1 MALLNMKAS
10 DDLPVLIV
18 SNPAANRP
26 GTDGEP
32 LSVRATYDALSD
44 KSGKGGRK

>member
-1 MALLNMKAS
+1 MKNN
-10 DDLPVLIV
+10 DDLPVLIA

-26 GTDGEP
+26 GHDGEP
-32 LSVRATYDALSD
+32 LSVRDAYDALED

>member
-1 MALLNMKAS
+1 MKND

-18 SNPAANRP
+18 SNPDANRP
-26 GTDGEP
+26 GHDGEP
-32 LSVRATYDALSD
+32 LSVRDAYDALED